1 VRREVTQKAQKLR
14 KKREK
19 RKEKNAI
26 VDWFGGV
33 FNSIFGFFSVFLRNF
48 CAFRVTSRH
57 G

>member
-33 FNSIFGFFSVFLRNF
+33 FNSISGFYF
-48 CAFRVTSRH
+48 
-57 G
+57 

>member
-19 RKEKNAI
+19 RKGKNAI

-33 FNSIFGFFSVFLRNF
+33 FNSISGFYF
-48 CAFRVTSRH
+48 
-57 G
+57 